1 MDFMIG
7 GILLV
12 YSFGVLRNTASTVFH
27 DTAFTIEIQI
37 PKHENGLKKACEQ
50 GFDKYKIL

>member
-27 DTAFTIEIQI
+27 DTAFTIEIHI
-37 PKHENGLKKACEQ
+37 PQHENGLKKACEH
-50 GFDKYKIL
+50 GFDKYKSL

>member
-27 DTAFTIEIQI
+27 DTAFTIEIHI
-37 PKHENGLKKACEQ
+37 PQHENGLKKACEQ
-50 GFDKYKIL
+50 GFDKYKSL